1 METSSDK
8 SERLSGSLSG
18 DPATVKP
25 VLGSTVKPVLGLT
38 TKPVLGSTTKPSF
51 LPVAGLEPAL
61 LSAEARLPVVAAPSG
76 LPGRPQYEPGSEE
89 GPRRAGGEEPT
100 LKIRPMDQRCW
111 VDLKELWMFRDLLW
125 SLASRDLK
133 LRYRQTALGVLW
145 VVFQPVAGAGIF
157 AVVFGWVAGLG
168 ADKQSYFLFS
178 LAGLLVWNAFQSTLG
193 KSSMAL
199 LGNATLVSKVY
210 FPRLLLPLS
219 TVLSSLVDFLIGLLV
234 FAVSALYLEAK
245 PAWPG
250 VLALPV
256 WLAAAL
262 AAGMGIGL
270 LASAVMVR
278 FRDVQHALP
287 VLLPF
292 LMYASPV
299 AYALEAVPSQWKPV
313 FQWNPLSWVLEGSR
327 ASLLGAE
334 SVQGLWALYALGCC
348 AAIFMAGL
356 VCFRKTERT
365 FADVL

>member
-1 METSSDK
+1 MAPAPLVEGEGVHVSAGPSVLTGQPQHS
-8 SERLSGSLSG
+8 
-18 DPATVKP
+18 PATP
-25 VLGSTVKPVLGLT
+25 
-38 TKPVLGSTTKPSF
+38 
-51 LPVAGLEPAL
+51 EC
-61 LSAEARLPVVAAPSG
+61 
-76 LPGRPQYEPGSEE
+76 
-89 GPRRAGGEEPT
+89 PRKAGGEEPT
-100 LKIRPMDQRCW
+100 LRIRPMDQRCW
-111 VDLKELWMFRDLLW
+111 VDLMELWMFRDLLW

-219 TVLSSLVDFLIGLLV
+219 TVLSSLVDFSIGLLV
-234 FAVSALYLEAK
+234 FAVSALYLGAW

-299 AYALEAVPSQWKPV
+299 AYGLEAVPAQWKPV

-327 ASLLGAE
+327 ASLLGAD

-348 AAIFMAGL
+348 TAIFVAGL
-356 VCFRKTERT
+356 VCFRKMERT

>member
-1 METSSDK
+1 VE
-8 SERLSGSLSG
+8 
-18 DPATVKP
+18 
-25 VLGSTVKPVLGLT
+25 
-38 TKPVLGSTTKPSF
+38 
-51 LPVAGLEPAL
+51 
-61 LSAEARLPVVAAPSG
+61 
-76 LPGRPQYEPGSEE
+76 
-89 GPRRAGGEEPT
+89 
-100 LKIRPMDQRCW
+100 QRYW
-111 VDLKELWMFRDLLW
+111 LDLKELWLFRDLLW

-168 ADKQSYFLFS
+168 TQQKSYFLFS

-219 TVLSSLVDFLIGLLV
+219 TVLSSLVDFGIGLLV
-234 FAVSALYLEAK
+234 FAVSAIVLQAK
-245 PAWPG
+245 PSWPG

-270 LASAVMVR
+270 LASAVMAR

-287 VLLPF
+287 VLMPF

-299 AYALEAVPSQWKPV
+299 AYALDAVPAQWKPV

-327 ASLLGAE
+327 AALLGVE
-334 SVQGLWALYALGCC
+334 PVQTSWAAYAFVCC
-348 AAIFMAGL
+348 FLILAAGL
-356 VCFRKTERT
+356 VSFRKMERS